1 MQRGDVF
8 ESHEKDIADVLVISE
23 LDDRDLE
30 DHLRDIDS
38 EKECESLFFFCWT
51 RYRPGFQALSST
63 QNLSSIFKKK

>member
-38 EKECESLFFFCWT
+38 EKECESLFFSVG
-51 RYRPGFQALSST
+51 PGTVRAFRL
-63 QNLSSIFKKK
+63 